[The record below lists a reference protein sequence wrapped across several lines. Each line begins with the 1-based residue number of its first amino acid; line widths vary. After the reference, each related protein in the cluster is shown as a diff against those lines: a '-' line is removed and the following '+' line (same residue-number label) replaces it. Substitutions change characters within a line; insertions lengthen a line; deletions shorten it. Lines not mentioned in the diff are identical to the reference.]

1 MCDCIYFR
9 RNLDFLHTHTH
20 IHTLCV
26 CTGGDQSHTL
36 RAWQDQHV
44 RSDTIRPHVCTS
56 PVLQIPHYYARVFF
70 FRKLCAKIF
79 RITSS
84 VRAAF
89 YADNNAY
96 SLVHLSRVF
105 FCSAATVLFLLSVCF
120 YTPQLHVI
128 KQTTCQQTSF
138 EYFFYPKRHR
148 KQKTKAPK
156 VVQKSKLR
164 GLTSGLRGLPGFAK
178 DGQLA
183 TRKIKSN
190 RIIAGSLHVSVCCCH
205 SDFNCSFLC
214 ARPSQLSTVSSFPR
228 NAWSGFV

>member
-9 RNLDFLHTHTH
+9 RNLDFLHTY
-20 IHTLCV
+20 IHCAFVQEAISRIRYVRGKTNTSEAIRYVRTFVRRLFYRSRIIMRESFFFGNYVQKFSESRARCARRFMPIIMPIHWSIYHEFFFV
-26 CTGGDQSHTL
+26 VQPQFCFCFLFVSTL
-36 RAWQDQHV
+36 RSYTSLNRQHV
-44 RSDTIRPHVCTS
+44 N
-56 PVLQIPHYYARVFF
+56 
-70 FRKLCAKIF
+70 K
-79 RITSS
+79 
-84 VRAAF
+84 RAS
-89 YADNNAY
+89 N
-96 SLVHLSRVF
+96 
-105 FCSAATVLFLLSVCF
+105 
-120 YTPQLHVI
+120 I
-128 KQTTCQQTSF
+128 
-138 EYFFYPKRHR
+138 FFYPKRHR

>member
-9 RNLDFLHTHTH
+9 RNLDFLHTHTY
-20 IHTLCV
+20 IHCAFVQEAIT
-26 CTGGDQSHTL
+26 
-36 RAWQDQHV
+36 RIRYV
-44 RSDTIRPHVCTS
+44 RGKTNTSEAIRYVRTFVRRLFYRS
-56 PVLQIPHYYARVFF
+56 RIIMRKSF

-105 FCSAATVLFLLSVCF
+105 FVVQPQFCFCFLFVSTLRS
-120 YTPQLHVI
+120 YTSLNRQHVNKRASNI
-128 KQTTCQQTSF
+128 
-138 EYFFYPKRHR
+138 FFYPKRHR